1 VKDREASGVSEPRVS
16 LADVAYTAI
25 RRAIL
30 NCDLTPGEQVTEVR
44 LAEQFG
50 FGRAAVRV
58 ALTRLSHER
67 LVQAMPRHGYTVAP
81 ITFKQVRDL
90 FGVRLIVEP
99 AAAGLAAR
107 ANDPEVIAELDRLN
121 DACIVRPGQDD
132 PHWQR
137 QANTA
142 FHMAVA
148 RTSGNERLTEM
159 VQTVLDELERVL
171 YLPAITRDGVR
182 VGASFAE
189 HARIIEAIRRGDAES
204 ATQAATDHIVPN
216 QRSVIDALI
225 ASPGLRSINLLGV

>member
-1 VKDREASGVSEPRVS
+1 MDGVDGRQVKTS
-16 LADVAYTAI
+16 LADEAYAAI
-25 RRAIL
+25 RAAIL
-30 NCDLTPGEQVTEVR
+30 RLDLAPGEQVTESQLGAR
-44 LAEQFG
+44 FG
-50 FGRAAVRV
+50 MGRAAVRA
-58 ALTRLSHER
+58 ALARLGHDG
-67 LVQAMPRHGYTVAP
+67 LVQVMPRHGYAVAP
-81 ITFKQVRDL
+81 ITFRQVRDL

-107 ANDPEVIAELDRLN
+107 ANDPEVIAELERLN

-142 FHMAVA
+142 FHLAVA
-148 RTSGNERLTEM
+148 RASGNERLTEI
-159 VQTVLDELERVL
+159 VRTVLDELERVL

-189 HARIIEAIRRGDAES
+189 HARIIDAIRRGDADG